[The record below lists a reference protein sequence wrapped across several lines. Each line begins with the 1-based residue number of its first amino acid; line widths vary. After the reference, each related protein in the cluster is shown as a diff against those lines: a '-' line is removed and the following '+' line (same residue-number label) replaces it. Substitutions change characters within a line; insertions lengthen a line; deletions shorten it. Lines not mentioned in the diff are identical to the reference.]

1 MKVIHVITDTNFGGA
16 GRYLTYLLS
25 QPAFEGIDVAVA
37 CPDGELGKRLDAM
50 GIRRIA
56 ISGRDV
62 SYNTRL
68 TRELYALFRRE
79 RPDVVHTHSSL
90 SGRIAARLRRIPV
103 VYTKHGEA
111 GASVATGVPADP
123 ASPTR
128 VRGRAVNPL
137 KRFVNKTVAAVL
149 SDKIIAVSGR
159 VSEELAQSGI
169 DPSKIVTIPNGI
181 ELGPYSMRPR
191 TRRSGFLVG
200 ALARL
205 SREKGLD
212 VLLHAAKLVLASE
225 PSARFMIGGTGPLE
239 EELRRKIREL
249 KLEPYVRMAG
259 FIEDVPSFLSEL
271 DVFVLPSDS
280 EGIGLAIMEAMATGL
295 PVVATAVGGVP
306 EVVSDGQ
313 TGILVPPRQPKLL
326 AQAIVR
332 LLVDP
337 DLARAMGAAGRNR
350 VEALFDAK
358 VMAERTVAVYRS
370 LVRSSR

>member
-181 ELGPYSMRPR
+181 ELGPYSVRSR

-200 ALARL
+200 TLARL

>member
-1 MKVIHVITDTNFGGA
+1 
-16 GRYLTYLLS
+16 
-25 QPAFEGIDVAVA
+25 
-37 CPDGELGKRLDAM
+37 
-50 GIRRIA
+50 
-56 ISGRDV
+56 
-62 SYNTRL
+62 
-68 TRELYALFRRE
+68 
-79 RPDVVHTHSSL
+79 
-90 SGRIAARLRRIPV
+90 
-103 VYTKHGEA
+103 
-111 GASVATGVPADP
+111 
-123 ASPTR
+123 
-128 VRGRAVNPL
+128 
-137 KRFVNKTVAAVL
+137 
-149 SDKIIAVSGR
+149 
-159 VSEELAQSGI
+159 
-169 DPSKIVTIPNGI
+169 
-181 ELGPYSMRPR
+181 
-191 TRRSGFLVG
+191 
-200 ALARL
+200 
-205 SREKGLD
+205 
-212 VLLHAAKLVLASE
+212 
-225 PSARFMIGGTGPLE
+225 MIGGTGPLE